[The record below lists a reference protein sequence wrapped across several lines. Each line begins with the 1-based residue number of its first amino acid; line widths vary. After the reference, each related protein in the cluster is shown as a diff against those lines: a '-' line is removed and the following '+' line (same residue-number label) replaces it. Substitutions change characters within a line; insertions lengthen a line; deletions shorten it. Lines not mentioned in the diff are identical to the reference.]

1 MTDPFAM
8 HSIPDDVERITHVR
22 MMDQALTEGH
32 APAVAAYEATKRRV
46 REIVEQMA

>member
-8 HSIPDDVERITHVR
+8 PNPPDDIERITAAR

-32 APAVAAYEATKRRV
+32 APAVAAYQQLKRRV
-46 REIVEQMA
+46 REIVERMG